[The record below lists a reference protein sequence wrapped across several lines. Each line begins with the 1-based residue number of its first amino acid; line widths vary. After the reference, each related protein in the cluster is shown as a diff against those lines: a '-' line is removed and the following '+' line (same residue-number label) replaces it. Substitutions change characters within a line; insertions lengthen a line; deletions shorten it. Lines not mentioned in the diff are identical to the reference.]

1 MYKYI
6 GKRFITSLLTIWV
19 VITVTFFL
27 MRLMPGGPFDG
38 DKLTPQVKANME
50 VKYGL
55 DKPLI
60 EQYGMY
66 MRNLVQGDL
75 GESMIFKGRQVSDTI
90 SKSFPASAKIGMV
103 AVAIAIVGGII
114 LGTLAALKNGKWP
127 DKLIVVIATLCTTI
141 PSFVIGAVL
150 IYVLAVQLAILPA
163 TGFNDWKNYIM
174 PCMALSAASLS
185 FITRLTRSKLIDVLK
200 ADYIRTAKAKGLSKG
215 TIIFKHALRNS
226 LIPIITYVG
235 PLVASILTGSFVTEK
250 IFAIPGLG
258 NEFVQSV
265 TNRDYSMLLGVTV
278 FYCTMLIFFTFIVDI
293 LYVVI
298 DPRIKLQDAE
308 V

>member
-6 GKRFITSLLTIWV
+6 GKRFVTSLLTIWV

-27 MRLMPGGPFDG
+27 MRLMPGGPFDSE
-38 DKLTPQVKANME
+38 KLTPQVKANME

-60 EQYGMY
+60 EQYEMY
-66 MRNLVQGDL
+66 LKNLVQGDL
-75 GESMIFKGRQVSDTI
+75 GESMIFKGREVSETI
-90 SKSFPASAKIGMV
+90 SESFPASAKIGAV
-103 AVAIAIVGGII
+103 AVAIAIVGGIV
-114 LGTLAALKNGKWP
+114 LGIIAALKNGKWP
-127 DKLIVVIATLCTTI
+127 DKLIVVVATLCTTI

-150 IYVLAVQLAILPA
+150 IYVLAVEFSILPA
-163 TGFNDWKNYIM
+163 TGFDSWKNYIM
-174 PCMALSAASLS
+174 PCIALSAASLS

>member
-1 MYKYI
+1 M
-6 GKRFITSLLTIWV
+6 
-19 VITVTFFL
+19 
-27 MRLMPGGPFDG
+27 
-38 DKLTPQVKANME
+38 
-50 VKYGL
+50 
-55 DKPLI
+55 
-60 EQYGMY
+60 
-66 MRNLVQGDL
+66 
-75 GESMIFKGRQVSDTI
+75 
-90 SKSFPASAKIGMV
+90 
-103 AVAIAIVGGII
+103 
-114 LGTLAALKNGKWP
+114 
-127 DKLIVVIATLCTTI
+127 
-141 PSFVIGAVL
+141 
-150 IYVLAVQLAILPA
+150 
-163 TGFNDWKNYIM
+163 
-174 PCMALSAASLS
+174 S

-278 FYCTMLIFFTFIVDI
+278 FYCTMLIFFTFFVDI